1 MAELALLAS
10 IVQVADVGLRLSLR
24 LFTFGETVAS
34 ADRSI
39 LSISKDVSFT
49 SSVLKE
55 LERVFEDD
63 KAHIHSDDA
72 TKTAEA
78 VVRECSDVFQEMDGL
93 LLKKVPDLKPGFMT
107 KKARAGATEAATM
120 ASYKGED
127 RATQLQVRSD
137 EKYSDSY
144 VECNHICT
152 ASLKKVG
159 LRMLGLMAQKP
170 LMTVS

>member
-24 LFTFGETVAS
+24 LYTFGETVAS

-55 LERVFEDD
+55 LGRVFEDN
-63 KAHIHSDDA
+63 KARVHSDNA

-78 VVRECSDVFQEMDGL
+78 VVQECSDVFQEMDDL
-93 LLKKVPDLKPGFMT
+93 LLKKVPNLKPGFMD
-107 KKARAGATEAATM
+107 KKARAKAMLERLRWPVI
-120 ASYKGED
+120 KGKIELLNCNSD
-127 RATQLQVRSD
+127 RMKSTLTLMLNVIIYAQQVSKR
-137 EKYSDSY
+137 
-144 VECNHICT
+144 
-152 ASLKKVG
+152 
-159 LRMLGLMAQKP
+159 
-170 LMTVS
+170 

>member
-24 LFTFGETVAS
+24 LYTFGETVAS

-55 LERVFEDD
+55 LGRVFEDD
-63 KAHIHSDDA
+63 RAHIHSDNA

-93 LLKKVPDLKPGFMT
+93 LLKKVPDLKPGLMT
-107 KKARAGATEAATM
+107 KKARAGAM
-120 ASYKGED
+120 LKRLRWPLIKGKIELLNCKLD
-127 RATQLQVRSD
+127 RMKSTLTLMLNVIIYAQQVSR
-137 EKYSDSY
+137 
-144 VECNHICT
+144 
-152 ASLKKVG
+152 
-159 LRMLGLMAQKP
+159 R
-170 LMTVS
+170 